1 MANAKPKPA
10 ELVNT
15 PAPEDKQIAQARS
28 SAVLA
33 RDKCLSLAVITKP
46 EEFEL
51 AGELLK
57 ECANA
62 RSVVA
67 AHMDPLCDAAHKSWK
82 ATTEKRKEMLAP
94 VDAAESHLRN
104 IRSAY
109 QRKIAEDNRRAQ
121 EEAARKQREA
131 EEAQRIAYEKQQ
143 KAAAKKGVAP
153 PPAPEPIPVPVVEP
167 VYQSAPQTSGVS
179 MVKVWKFEIVDFPAL
194 VKAVA
199 EGKADIHNLL
209 PNEKLIGANVKVLK
223 GGYSLP
229 GVRVFEDFQ
238 DRVNKG

>member
-10 ELVNT
+10 ELLNT

-109 QRKIAEDNRRAQ
+109 QRKIAEENRRAQ
-121 EEAARKQREA
+121 EEVLRKQREA
-131 EEAQRIAYEKQQ
+131 QEAQRVAYEKAQ
-143 KAAAKKGVAP
+143 KAAAKKGDVAP
-153 PPAPEPIPVPVVEP
+153 PPPELITEIIPAPVIQEPFKT
-167 VYQSAPQTSGVS
+167 AGVS
-179 MVKVWKFEIVDFPAL
+179 TVKVWRYEVYNLMAL

-199 EGKADIHNLL
+199 EGKADINNLL
-209 PNEKLIGANVKVLK
+209 PNDKLIGANVKVLK

-229 GVRVFEDFQ
+229 GVHVFEDFQ
-238 DRVNKG
+238 DRVSKG